1 MASSTE
7 MQLEMTEKTAARTG
21 PSATTASAARRR
33 GRPTLMSTA
42 TLLERIRQIASG
54 DGLYRVHQTHSNL
67 YARARRKFGTWANA
81 VRAAGLDYGDA
92 VNVARRRSVETRR
105 RLRRQRSRLGR

>member
-7 MQLEMTEKTAARTG
+7 MQLEMTQKAAAPTAPT
-21 PSATTASAARRR
+21 ATTAGASRRR
-33 GRPTLMSTA
+33 GRPTLMPTSE
-42 TLLERIRQIASG
+42 LLERIRQIAG
-54 DGLYRVHQTHSNL
+54 AEGLYRVHHTHSNL
-67 YARARRKFGTWANA
+67 YARARRQFGTWANA